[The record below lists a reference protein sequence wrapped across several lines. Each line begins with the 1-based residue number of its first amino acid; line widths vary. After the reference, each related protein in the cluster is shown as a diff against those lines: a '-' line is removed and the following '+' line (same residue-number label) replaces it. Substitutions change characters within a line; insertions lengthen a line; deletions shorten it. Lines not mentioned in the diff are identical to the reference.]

1 MGMLVDFAAM
11 RSHGCDSAGY
21 KSGLSSER
29 ETPEIFS
36 TAITRPDG
44 TLSHC
49 EIACTVMPSGT
60 ANPDNPPV
68 ELIARRSASVFCIVN
83 NSSTALNLSQVPLH
97 CACKGLLYAYRMML
111 GDRIK
116 AARLRLDPKPTQGD
130 IAEQLGVSTQAV
142 SQWERGEDTP
152 SAERIPALRRVL
164 KVTYNWLMEGK
175 GPPPDPDSLEVRL
188 EGIPE
193 DQRAAVGA
201 FMDSLDRRTSKSA

>member
-1 MGMLVDFAAM
+1 MLVDFATM
-11 RSHGCDSAGY
+11 RSHACDSAGY

-49 EIACTVMPSGT
+49 EIACTVMPSGV
-60 ANPDNPPV
+60 ANPDKPPV
-68 ELIARRSASVFCIVN
+68 ELIALRKASVFCIVN

-111 GDRIK
+111 GDRIR
-116 AARLRLDPKPTQGD
+116 AARERLTPYRTQGF
-130 IAEQLGVSTQAV
+130 IAEKMGVSTQAV

-152 SAERIPALRRVL
+152 GAERIPALRKLLR
-164 KVTYNWLMEGK
+164 VTYHWLMEGE
-175 GPPPDPDSLEVRL
+175 GPPPDPDSPEVRL
-188 EGIPE
+188 EDLPE
-193 DQRAAVGA
+193 EHRAAEGA
-201 FMDSLDRRTSKSA
+201 FLDSLDRRTSKSA